1 MSDFTPPLITP
12 PDAGL
17 AKRLR
22 EKVDGLAKPPGA
34 LGRLEE
40 LAVRIGAIQGRERPS
55 VARARAYVF
64 AGDHG
69 LNAEGVSAY
78 PSAVTAAMVATF
90 LAGRASVNALAG
102 ACGVEVAVVDAGVD
116 ADLPAHSSL
125 ISAKVRRGSRNAAV
139 EPALTAGEVAQA
151 LQRGMALAAEAAAQ
165 GVDAVIPGEM
175 GIGNTASAALILHRL
190 APAPLEACIGVGAG
204 HDAAGLARKTAAIAR
219 AAARSDAAQPLEVLA
234 EFGGAEIAM
243 MAGLVLGGAAHRRV
257 VVVDG
262 FISSVAALAACRIAP
277 AALDYCVFAHASA
290 ERGHAMLLETLG
302 AEPLLRLDLRLGEG
316 TGGVLAA
323 PLLRA
328 AAVMLSE
335 VASLEDVISGR
346 L

>member
-1 MSDFTPPLITP
+1 MTDFAPPRITP
-12 PDAGL
+12 PDADL
-17 AKRLR
+17 AQRLR
-22 EKVDGLAKPPGA
+22 DKVDGLAKPVGA

-40 LAVRIGAIQGRERPS
+40 LAARIGAIQGREHPS

-116 ADLPAHSSL
+116 ADLPAHANL
-125 ISAKVRRGSRNAAV
+125 IPAKVRRGSRNAAV
-139 EPALTAGEVAQA
+139 EPALTSAEVVQA
-151 LQRGMALAAEAAAQ
+151 LERGMALAAEAAEA
-165 GVDAVIPGEM
+165 GVEAVIPGEM

-190 APAPLEACIGVGAG
+190 APAPLEACIGPGAG
-204 HDAAGLARKTAAIAR
+204 HDAAGLARKTAAISR
-219 AAARSDAAQPLEVLA
+219 AAARSDAVRPFEVLA

-243 MAGLVLGGAAHRRV
+243 MAGLVLGGAAHRRL

-262 FISSVAALAACRIAP
+262 FISSVAALVACRMAP
-277 AALDYCVFAHASA
+277 AALDYCIFAHASA
-290 ERGHAMLLETLG
+290 ERGHKILLDALG
-302 AEPLLRLDLRLGEG
+302 VEPLLRLDLRLGEG

-335 VASLEDVISGR
+335 VASLDDVISGR